1 MTRSYRKNSI
11 AGITKA
17 ESEKKDKQICNRKLR
32 RKIKQIMVKEYLDDW
47 LSPLP
52 EEIINPYSMAKD
64 GKTYF
69 NRDEFPESLR
79 K

>member
-1 MTRSYRKNSI
+1 MSRSYRKSSI

-17 ESEKKDKQICNRKLR
+17 KSEKKDKQICNRILR
-32 RKIKQIMVKEYLDDW
+32 RKIKQIMTKEQSEDW
-47 LSPLP
+47 LFPISK
-52 EEIINPYSMAKD
+52 EIVNPYSMAKD

-69 NRDEFPESLR
+69 DKNKFPESLR

>member
-1 MTRSYRKNSI
+1 
-11 AGITKA
+11 
-17 ESEKKDKQICNRKLR
+17 
-32 RKIKQIMVKEYLDDW
+32 MVKEYLDDW
-47 LSPLP
+47 LFPLP